1 MHQVADMKK
10 IEKVRG
16 AIPHA
21 SPPLSGK
28 EFLAP
33 HVPCAFIIGKLIRR
47 FSFSFHKKGGSKKSG
62 RSTMN
67 RPHLAMDFSAL
78 YCALYL
84 ISAIWIDDLAFNF
97 KILFDNLKGS
107 NV

>member
-1 MHQVADMKK
+1 MKK

-33 HVPCAFIIGKLIRR
+33 HAPCVFIIGKLIRR

-62 RSTMN
+62 RSTMKPPLGN
-67 RPHLAMDFSAL
+67 GLFGTL
-78 YCALYL
+78 LCL
-84 ISAIWIDDLAFNF
+84 ISYIG
-97 KILFDNLKGS
+97 NLD
-107 NV
+107 

>member
-1 MHQVADMKK
+1 MERNGGKSKRFGGDSSTAPIIV
-10 IEKVRG
+10 
-16 AIPHA
+16 
-21 SPPLSGK
+21 K

-33 HVPCAFIIGKLIRR
+33 HVPCVFIIGKLYRW
-47 FSFSFHKKGGSKKSG
+47 FSILFHKKGGSKKSG